1 MFLDMIRALLDVVP
15 VTVATH
21 ETGLAVAER
30 YGLSTYDAMIVA
42 SAIIAGC
49 ETLLSEDMQD
59 GLVIDGRLRIINPF
73 AQR

>member
-1 MFLDMIRALLDVVP
+1 MIRALLDVVP